1 VTFRYDGLTAVVTG
15 AASGIGAATTMLLAD
30 SGAAV
35 WGLDKQ
41 PASSGEWLQV
51 DLARPEDV
59 DRFVTALPQRPDAVF
74 CCAGLP
80 STHPGIDVMVVNFC
94 GHRHLLESL
103 IPDMPSGSAIAIVV
117 SAGALGQMKYG
128 DELAELVATPDFRT
142 GLEWCRSHSEVLV
155 DAYGFSKA
163 ALLSWQAARC
173 SSLLGRGIR
182 VNCLTPGPVETPMMR
197 AFEEALGKSYMDN
210 FPRPIGRNSTAV
222 EQAYPLLFLNSPA
235 ASYVAGHNLFAD
247 GGFYSA
253 LQSGEID
260 PAVTTP
266 WEQKGHIDDDEA
278 RGDL

>member
-1 VTFRYDGLTAVVTG
+1 VTFRYDGLTGVVTG
-15 AASGIGAATTMLLAD
+15 AASGIGAATTALLAD
-30 SGAAV
+30 SGATV

-41 PASSGEWLQV
+41 QASGREWHQV

-59 DRFVTALPQRPDAVF
+59 DRFVAALPQPPDAVF

-80 STHPGIDVMVVNFC
+80 STQPDIDVMAVNFC
-94 GHRHLLESL
+94 GHRHLLERL

-117 SAGALGQMKYG
+117 SAGALGQMKHR
-128 DELAELVATPDFRT
+128 DELAELVATPDF
-142 GLEWCRSHSEVLV
+142 GAALEWCRSHEEVLV

-163 ALLSWQAARC
+163 ALLTWQASRC
-173 SSLLGRGIR
+173 TSLLNRGIR
-182 VNCLTPGPVETPMMR
+182 TNCLTPGPVETPMML
-197 AFEEALGKSYMDN
+197 AFEEALGKAYMDN

-260 PAVTTP
+260 PAVITP
-266 WEQKGHIDDDEA
+266 WEQKGDVGDDEA
-278 RGDL
+278 R